1 MSEDRTDPQGSLHS
15 SPGGPVAWN
24 SPLGLNGGGAWQHR
38 AELQR
43 EGGGSRLQEGT
54 ARTTEEGCLEDMFS
68 DEGLRRARGRVF
80 GLHFAGG
87 EAEAQKMFCL

>member
-1 MSEDRTDPQGSLHS
+1 MGLGST
-15 SPGGPVAWN
+15 
-24 SPLGLNGGGAWQHR
+24 GLSCRG
-38 AELQR
+38 R

-54 ARTTEEGCLEDMFS
+54 SRTTEEGCLEDMFS
-68 DEGLRRARGRVF
+68 DEELRRARGRVF

>member
-1 MSEDRTDPQGSLHS
+1 MSEDRTDPQGSLPS
-15 SPGGPVAWN
+15 SPGGPIAWN
-24 SPLGLNGGGAWQHR
+24 SPLGLNGGGAWQHW

-54 ARTTEEGCLEDMFS
+54 ARRSEEGCLEDMFS
-68 DEGLRRARGRVF
+68 DELWRARGRGF
-80 GLHFAGG
+80 GLRFAGG